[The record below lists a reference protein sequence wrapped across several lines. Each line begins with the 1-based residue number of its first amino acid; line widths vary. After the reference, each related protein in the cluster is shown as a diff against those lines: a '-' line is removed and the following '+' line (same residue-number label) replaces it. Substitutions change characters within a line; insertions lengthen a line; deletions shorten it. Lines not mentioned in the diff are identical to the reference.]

1 MKCAKCLTDNPDSS
15 RFCARCGTE
24 LFPIGE
30 IQESR
35 TATTPFGRKTFVK
48 GTLLAGKYALL
59 GELGRGGMGEVYL
72 AEDTTLDRKVA
83 VKFLPEEMYQ
93 DPTARSR
100 FIREAKA
107 AAALD
112 HPYICS
118 IHEVGET
125 ENRLF
130 FAMEYVEGK
139 TLRERISEGPLP
151 LKQALQI
158 ASEIAEA
165 LQVAHD
171 KGMIH
176 RDIKPANIMLMDKG
190 HAKVMDFGL
199 AKHVPIADGE
209 KTSADRPVTITSEG
223 PSPGTPAYMSPE
235 QLQGKSLDQR
245 SDIFSFGIVLYE
257 LLSGVHPFKKEG
269 GLTTVGAILGEDPR
283 PIADLIKSVPEPLQ
297 KIIGRTL
304 AKDPD
309 ERYQTMRDVQAD
321 LKKVSSGLIAVP
333 MGWRFLRPL
342 RLALTAAVLISA
354 VLAAAWLAKIIF
366 FKTPAKAL
374 AFQAR
379 DWILITDFEN
389 KTGEQV
395 FDGSLETAL
404 TVGTQQSQY
413 VNVFPLSRM
422 QETLRRMR
430 RADVKKVDETIG
442 REIALREGI
451 KGILACGISK
461 VGDRY
466 LLTARIVDPDKQ
478 TAVFSASSR
487 AEGKEE
493 VLPRLDELARKV
505 RRALGESMAKIS
517 EQRMAL
523 FQATTSSLEALKYYT
538 GSRTAPGDT
547 AVQLLKQALELDPD
561 FALAHAELGMKYY
574 IGGNRGDGEMHFQ
587 KALSLLGRLTTRER
601 LWIRAIVE
609 DWRGNRDQGIQ
620 NYKAYLAEYP
630 DDSGARYRLGY
641 AYLLSG
647 QQALGVEA
655 FKRVIDIDKDSA
667 GAYINLASCLSGLKK
682 NEEALANYQKAFSLS
697 PELSTGLYVNQE
709 YGFLLVRMGKIQEA
723 RQAFENM
730 IAQPD
735 NSLKAKGY
743 RSLGLLLM
751 YQGKYGSAQDSLKE
765 AINLNKILKYK
776 LSELR
781 DHLFLA
787 MNFRMKRQYEAFEK
801 EMKAVDAIQEEIKL
815 DPVFI
820 FKIGKIYARLNRLK
834 EAGQLLE
841 ILKTRIG
848 DVLAVSGI
856 NRSNQSDQESF
867 HLLNGEIALARRQYE
882 EAIGSFG
889 MAASLGDN
897 QLEDS
902 LAFAYSKSGNLEKSI
917 EKYEEFLKTDVL
929 GYEGQELWVLAHYQ
943 LGRLYEQKGE
953 SAEAGKY
960 FELFLDIWKDA
971 DPGIPEVEDA
981 RKRLADLKTP

>member
-158 ASEIAEA
+158 TSEIAEA

-176 RDIKPANIMLMDKG
+176 RDIKPANIMLMEKG

-209 KTSADRPVTITSEG
+209 KTSADGPVTITSEG

-333 MGWRFLRPL
+333 LGWRFLKPL

-493 VLPRLDELARKV
+493 VLRSLDELARKV

-523 FQATTSSLEALKYYT
+523 VQATTSSLEALKYYT

-574 IGGNRGDGEMHFQ
+574 IGGNRGDGETHFQ

-630 DDSGARYRLGY
+630 DDSGAWYRLGY
-641 AYLLSG
+641 AYLLSS

-709 YGFLLVRMGKIQEA
+709 YGFLLVRMGKIREA

-765 AINLNKILKYK
+765 AVNLNKILKYK

-801 EMKAVDAIQEEIKL
+801 EMKAVDAIQKEIKL

-834 EAGQLLE
+834 EADQLLE

-889 MAASLGDN
+889 MAAGLGDN

-953 SAEAGKY
+953 SANAAKSYER
-960 FELFLDIWKDA
+960 FLEIWQEA
-971 DPGIPEVEDA
+971 DPAIIEVEDA